1 MIIFSTDILC
11 LRSYR
16 LHAQYYSWSNVWLL
30 TTINEMVNYYGMW
43 VILTNCVINWL
54 ARFPWEENLNQEVPL
69 LLLLPHNFENTFFGI
84 CRRQVW
90 WLCFGGLCLSVV
102 TCIVIHFYCMG
113 LSGGILLH
121 WLWCFHTFGV
131 LLLRSIK
138 TVLDEKCPSLLYFW
152 SSGHFP
158 VQWAHFLVRLPQ
170 VAPGGTWWSTWQVRY
185 CGRQCGIIPKLENIS
200 K

>member
-1 MIIFSTDILC
+1 MGNMWLIEGCTFSTDIFC
-11 LRSYR
+11 MRTYR
-16 LHAQYYSWSNVWLL
+16 LNDHWTNVWLL

-69 LLLLPHNFENTFFGI
+69 LLLLPHHFENIIENTIFGI

-113 LSGGILLH
+113 LLGGILLH
-121 WLWCFHTFGV
+121 WLCCFHTFGV
-131 LLLRSIK
+131 LLLRSI
-138 TVLDEKCPSLLYFW
+138 
-152 SSGHFP
+152 
-158 VQWAHFLVRLPQ
+158 
-170 VAPGGTWWSTWQVRY
+170 
-185 CGRQCGIIPKLENIS
+185 
-200 K
+200 

>member
-1 MIIFSTDILC
+1 MCNKWLIEGCIFSRDILC
-11 LRSYR
+11 LRTYR
-16 LHAQYYSWSNVWLL
+16 LYAQYYSWSNVWLF

-69 LLLLPHNFENTFFGI
+69 LLLLPHHFENTIFGI

-90 WLCFGGLCLSVV
+90 WLCFGGLCLFVG

-121 WLWCFHTFGV
+121 WLLCFHTFGV
-131 LLLRSIK
+131 LFL
-138 TVLDEKCPSLLYFW
+138 KC
-152 SSGHFP
+152 
-158 VQWAHFLVRLPQ
+158 
-170 VAPGGTWWSTWQVRY
+170 
-185 CGRQCGIIPKLENIS
+185 I
-200 K
+200 